1 MAFTL
6 LLKNNASRAEY
17 AVRGLI
23 DEGTDLLHLFKDF
36 TMPEGA
42 QSGEYTYAL
51 FTDNAADSVYNLNDS
66 LLESTVTVADKT
78 VAVKHLNPEVGI
90 LSYEER
96 EDKVEY
102 LQNNTENRFYRKK

>member
-6 LLKNNASRAEY
+6 LLKNNASRAKY
-17 AVRGLI
+17 VVRGLT
-23 DEGTDLLHLFKDF
+23 DEGTDLLHLFRDF

-42 QSGEYTYAL
+42 QNGEYTYVL
-51 FTDNAADSVYNLNDS
+51 FKDDAADPVYNLNDS
-66 LLESTVTVADKT
+66 LLDSTVTVADKT

-102 LQNNTENRFYRKK
+102 LQNNTENRYYRKI

>member
-17 AVRGLI
+17 IVRGLI

-51 FTDNAADSVYNLNDS
+51 FTDDAAEPVYELNDA

-78 VAVKHLNPEVGI
+78 IAVKHLNPEVGI

-96 EDKVEY
+96 EEKVEY
-102 LQNNTENRFYRKK
+102 LQNNTENRYYRKK